1 MKTSVIIPPEQKSLV
16 LVNHVTYALYLI
28 SYFTAGLLWIVPIII
43 NYLKRSEARGTW
55 LESHFAWQIK
65 TFWYSII
72 WVVLGII
79 LITVALGG
87 VGLSVW
93 YDSSL
98 VVGSS
103 LWLLAAGVLI
113 VVFTILWHLYRVV
126 RGWIALADKRSLP

>member
-55 LESHFAWQIK
+55 LESHFTWQIK